1 MTSTDDHGF
10 VKYWQA
16 NLNNV
21 HTFQAHNDPV
31 RSSRWDSL
39 SSSLLVAFLFHNNT
53 FVIVLINKLCQTTRR
68 LFHYNDKVYGTHI
81 VEVNFSGRFNVLHK
95 TD

>member
-39 SSSLLVAFLFHNNT
+39 LLSMSVEFFCNITNNAYE
-53 FVIVLINKLCQTTRR
+53 LCQMSQEMFAIMT
-68 LFHYNDKVYGTHI
+68 KEVY
-81 VEVNFSGRFNVLHK
+81 RKQRVLC
-95 TD
+95 